1 MKLARR
7 KFLRLATGAAA
18 LPAVSRVARAQAYPT
33 RPITMIVAAPAGGPT
48 DALARM
54 LTERMRKSAGQ
65 PVIIENVGGAD
76 GRIGAGRV
84 ARARPD
90 GYTIDLGLLSTHV
103 LNGAYYSLPCD
114 VINDFTPIAPLS
126 GTALILLARKT
137 FPANDLRELIAWSK
151 ANPNKASLAV
161 SIVGTR
167 ILGTSFNS
175 KPGRSLPSSR
185 IGVMP
190 PLCRT

>member
-1 MKLARR
+1 
-7 KFLRLATGAAA
+7 
-18 LPAVSRVARAQAYPT
+18 
-33 RPITMIVAAPAGGPT
+33 MIVGAPAGGPT
-48 DALARM
+48 DALARI

-76 GRIGAGRV
+76 GSIGIGRV

-103 LNGAYYSLPCD
+103 LNGAYYSLLYD

-126 GTALILLARKT
+126 GTALFLLARKT
-137 FPANDLRELIAWSK
+137 FPANDLRELIAWLK

-161 SIVGTR
+161 SIVGAR
-167 ILGTSFNS
+167 ILGTLLRR

-190 PLCRT
+190 PLCRS